1 MTAAPVL
8 VSRDARGVVQVVLNR
23 PEVSN
28 AYDSAM
34 IDGLLAACASARAG
48 ARAGVCS
55 EAGASAEAGVPGAAA
70 EGGAVRVVVLSGRG
84 RHFQAGADLGWL
96 NAVRPQGDAAN
107 LDASERT
114 ARAVWELN
122 TLPVPTVALIQ
133 GACFGGGTGIA
144 AACDVVIA
152 ADNAQFAISE
162 TRWGMSPFIILPQ
175 LADAI
180 GVRHLRRYAL
190 TGERFDAAEAKRIGL
205 VHEVVPLEE
214 LAAAGEKVVDALL
227 RNAPGANAATKA
239 ATLRHAWVDGLQPNF
254 SDIVAAHA
262 AGRQSTEAA
271 EGMAS
276 FEQKRDATWYRK
288 A

>member
-1 MTAAPVL
+1 MEEVPVL
-8 VSRDARGVVQVVLNR
+8 VSRDTRGVVQVVLNR
-23 PEVSN
+23 PAVNN
-28 AYDSAM
+28 AYNSAM
-34 IDGLLAACASARAG
+34 IDALLAACASARAG
-48 ARAGVCS
+48 Q
-55 EAGASAEAGVPGAAA
+55 
-70 EGGAVRVVVLSGRG
+70 AVRVVVLSGRG
-84 RHFQAGADLGWL
+84 CHFQAGADLGWL
-96 NAVRPQGDAAN
+96 DTVRSQGTAAN

-133 GACFGGGTGIA
+133 GGCFGGGTGIA

-162 TRWGMSPFIILPQ
+162 TRWGMSPVIILPQ

-180 GVRHLRRYAL
+180 GVRQVRRYAQ
-190 TGERFDAAEAKRIGL
+190 TGERFGATEAKRIGL
-205 VHEVVPLEE
+205 VHEVVPLDG

-227 RNAPGANAATKA
+227 HNAPGANAATKA
-239 ATLRHAWVDGLQPNF
+239 ATLRHAW
-254 SDIVAAHA
+254 SDLRHGHFDACIAAHA
-262 AGRQSTEAA
+262 AGRQSEEAA

-276 FEQKRDATWYRK
+276 FHEKREAAWYPK